1 MNLAHLA
8 HLAPLRRI
16 SRRQT
21 GYSLAELLVTLLI
34 AAILSMLAMPAWRH
48 HLERAWRVQARAE
61 LVSAMLALERHALLT
76 TSFASTPGAATPAG
90 QWPRPV
96 PPPPARTRHWLTA
109 TSCAGLDLSRCV
121 EIRATPVHVDKACGT
136 LILRSNGEWL
146 SMPTADATAIPL
158 PWEC

>member
-21 GYSLAELLVTLLI
+21 GYSLAELLVALLI

-76 TSFASTPGAATPAG
+76 TTFASTPGATTPAG

-121 EIRATPVHVDKACGT
+121 EIRAAPVHVDKACGT
-136 LILRSNGEWL
+136 LVLRSNGEWL
-146 SMPTADATAIPL
+146 SMPTADAAAIPL